1 MPSKK
6 TADANAPAKRGRKPG
21 PMTDDHKA
29 ALAAGRDSSRA
40 VRNYLEALETHKP
53 KRGRKRTP
61 ESIGTRLATIEA
73 QLDAADPMQ
82 RLSLLQEQLDLNAEL
97 EAMGQTVDLSAL
109 EAAFIEHAATYGS
122 NKGISYTAW
131 RAIGVAPDVLRSA
144 GITRS

>member
-1 MPSKK
+1 MPNKK
-6 TADANAPAKRGRKPG
+6 PAAAAPKRGRKPG
-21 PMTDDHKA
+21 PMTDEHKA

-40 VRNYLEALETHKP
+40 VRNYLEALESHRP

-61 ESIGTRLATIEA
+61 ESIGHRLTVIEER
-73 QLDAADPMQ
+73 LGAADPMQ
-82 RLSLLQEQLDLNAEL
+82 RLSLIQEQLDLNAEL

-131 RAIGVAPDVLRSA
+131 RTIGVAPEVLRSA
-144 GITRS
+144 GISRST